1 MEDKHLLLE
10 ICEAYKN
17 GASFERI
24 CREFGGVSIYIP
36 KVIPNAHERILS
48 EFNGY
53 NTATLAYKYNL
64 SQNAVRQIIKDANA
78 DKTPSLFEDVE

>member
-24 CREFGGVSIYIP
+24 CREFGGISIYIP
-36 KVIPNAHERILS
+36 KVIPNARERVLS

-64 SQNAVRQIIKDANA
+64 SQNQVRQIIKDAKA
-78 DKTPSLFEDVE
+78 ASEPKKEA